1 MRLGFMF
8 LAMMQGIPT
17 VSGCGQ
23 SIRVLFCGNAAPLPL
38 ASPLVRFGCHPPPFQ
53 PLTAKRTSGLSAVFV
68 LVTGD
73 LRFDPDL
80 VRLTKDQ
87 YGGAKCDTAVL
98 SAI

>member
-1 MRLGFMF
+1 
-8 LAMMQGIPT
+8 MMQ
-17 VSGCGQ
+17 VFRLSQAAVNLSGCCFAGMP
-23 SIRVLFCGNAAPLPL
+23 RHCLWPVHWYVLA
-38 ASPLVRFGCHPPPFQ
+38 VTRPPFQ